1 VNLAPVSFNKIAIMT
16 QNNIREVL
24 AKHPV
29 IPVVTLNNAGEVDD
43 VAKKLISQNIFCA
56 EVTLRTPFAMEGI
69 ALMKSKYPEISVG
82 VGTVVN
88 PQQVE
93 ELIVLKP
100 DFLVSPG
107 HSEALVSAMEASKI
121 SYLPGVATPSEI
133 IQGMEL
139 GLRTFKLFPASL
151 FGGLEA
157 LKAYGQVFQQCKFCP
172 TGGLNA
178 ENHKTYLALDNVI
191 SVGGSW
197 MLR

>member
-1 VNLAPVSFNKIAIMT
+1 MT

-24 AKHPV
+24 AKHPI
-29 IPVVTLNNAGEVDD
+29 IPVVTLNNADEVDD
-43 VAKKLISQNIFCA
+43 VAKKLIGQNIYCA
-56 EVTLRTPFAMEGI
+56 EVTLRTAYAMEGI
-69 ALMKSKYPEISVG
+69 ALMKAKYPEISVG

-93 ELIVLKP
+93 ELIALKP

-107 HSEALVSAMEASKI
+107 HSEALVVAMESSKI
-121 SYLPGVATPSEI
+121 PYLPGIATPSEI

-139 GLRTFKLFPASL
+139 GLCTFKLFPASL

-157 LKAYGQVFQQCKFCP
+157 LKAYGQVFQPCKFCP
-172 TGGLNA
+172 TGGLNS
-178 ENHKTYLALDNVI
+178 ENYQSYLVLENVI

-197 MLR
+197 MLK

>member
-1 VNLAPVSFNKIAIMT
+1 MT
-16 QNNIREVL
+16 QNNIREAL
-24 AKHPV
+24 SKHPV
-29 IPVVTLNNAGEVDD
+29 IPVVTLNNAAEVDE

-56 EVTLRTPFAMEGI
+56 EVTLRTAFALEGI
-69 ALMKSKYPEISVG
+69 SMMKTKYQQISVG

-93 ELIVLKP
+93 ELIALSP
-100 DFLVSPG
+100 DFMVSPG
-107 HSEALVSAMEASKI
+107 HSEALIAAMEASKI
-121 SYLPGVATPSEI
+121 PYLPGIATPSEI

-157 LKAYGQVFQQCKFCP
+157 LKAYGQVFQQCQFCP

-178 ENHKTYLALDNVI
+178 ENHATYLALDNVI

-197 MLR
+197 MLK